1 MHMSLIEIKGPD
13 IGAFKEVEDT
23 KLLVKAGDAI
33 KVDQSLIAVE
43 SDKASMEIPSSHAGV
58 IKALKVAVGDRVA
71 NGSIIASIEATAGA
85 SAPPPGPPPPPRRP
99 PPPRPLR
106 RRPRPRHPRP
116 HPRRRPCRRRRCRR
130 TSPPRRR

>member
-58 IKALKVAVGDRVA
+58 IKELKVKVGDKVSKGTLIAVVQGVA
-71 NGSIIASIEATAGA
+71 PASSAATAPSASSIAPSSAPVQA
-85 SAPPPGPPPPPRRP
+85 SAP
-99 PPPRPLR
+99 
-106 RRPRPRHPRP
+106 
-116 HPRRRPCRRRRCRR
+116 
-130 TSPPRRR
+130 